1 MQQICFESYEPFSEA
16 GLFLETGSFIDQC
29 STSVR
34 TAFLLQQNSKLCLL
48 FRELFLQPVYIDG
61 EVAMQISRTPILNFD
76 RNILMIL
83 LKVILT
89 VFCLTS
95 NTNEIVR

>member
-1 MQQICFESYEPFSEA
+1 MQQICFESHEPFSEA

-29 STSVR
+29 STSIR
-34 TAFLLQQNSKLCLL
+34 TAFLQQNSKLCLL
-48 FRELFLQPVYIDG
+48 FGELFLQPVYNDG
-61 EVAMQISRTPILNFD
+61 EVVMQISRTPILNFD
-76 RNILMIL
+76 RTILMIL

-95 NTNEIVR
+95 NTNEIER